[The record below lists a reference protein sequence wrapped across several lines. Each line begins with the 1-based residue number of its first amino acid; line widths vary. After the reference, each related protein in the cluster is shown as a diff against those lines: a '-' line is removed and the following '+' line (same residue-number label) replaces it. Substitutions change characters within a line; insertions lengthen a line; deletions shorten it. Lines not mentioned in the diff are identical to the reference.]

1 MEIIGDSPFLNQDN
15 LKVDKQ
21 LTLGTYVD
29 GIGQIMFG
37 INNNKV

>member
-1 MEIIGDSPFLNQDN
+1 MKIIDDSPFLNQAN
-15 LKVDKQ
+15 LNVEKQ

-37 INNNKV
+37 INDNKV